1 MAFLETKNTWNFTSS
16 GTGKFVPCGAA
27 QSLTFGIA
35 TSSGCTA
42 SIQIV
47 HRMGSTLASTT
58 ASSVANFVLSTIQC
72 TAADM
77 VTDQYLGPLEYVAP
91 RVKDLTAGTHAIRVY
106 LLGV

>member
-1 MAFLETKNTWNFTSS
+1 MPILETKREWTFSSS
-16 GTGKFVPCGAA
+16 GTGKFYPCGPA

-47 HRMGSTLASTT
+47 HRMGSTSALN
-58 ASSVANFVLSTIQC
+58 SSAVNFVLSTVQC
-72 TAADM
+72 TVADAQ
-77 VTDQYLGPLEYVAP
+77 TAQFLGPLEYVAP
-91 RVKDLTAGTHAIRVY
+91 RVKDLTSGSTHAIRVI